1 MYSLPS
7 VQSLYQAFVCMPL
20 HKVKWREVEGC
31 KGLPGVINSLLR
43 MSVAVAEVEM
53 PSCEAKRVAA
63 SRMCQ
68 SANMILRETQRT
80 AEMKRGGGGV
90 VVELLKGFLAA

>member
-1 MYSLPS
+1 
-7 VQSLYQAFVCMPL
+7 MPP

-53 PSCEAKRVAA
+53 PSCKAKRVAA
-63 SRMCQ
+63 SWMCQ

-80 AEMKRGGGGV
+80 AEMKQEGL
-90 VVELLKGFLAA
+90 ELLKGFLAASRLCLLSC

>member
-1 MYSLPS
+1 
-7 VQSLYQAFVCMPL
+7 MPL

-53 PSCEAKRVAA
+53 PSCKAKRVAA
-63 SRMCQ
+63 SWMCQ

-80 AEMKRGGGGV
+80 AEMKRRGGGG
-90 VVELLKGFLAA
+90 GTS